1 MEIKN
6 ITNLKDL
13 KKGELF
19 KRVSKKGIGTAVYV
33 RGDYD
38 KSSKTY
44 ECYKYED
51 INSFINLKGNSV
63 VCVEFEF

>member
-13 KKGELF
+13 KKGEFF
-19 KRVSKKGIGTAVYV
+19 KRVSKKGIGSIVYV

-38 KSSKTY
+38 KSTKTY
-44 ECYKYED
+44 ECYKYDD
-51 INSFINLKGNSV
+51 INSFINLKGNAV
-63 VCVEFEF
+63 VCIEF

>member
-13 KKGELF
+13 KKGEFF
-19 KRVSKKGIGTAVYV
+19 KRVSKKGIGNCVYV
-33 RGDYD
+33 KGEYD

-44 ECYKYED
+44 ECYKYND
-51 INSFINLKGNSV
+51 INSFVYLKGDAV
-63 VCVEFEF
+63 VCTEFEF